1 MNAAILYT
9 LGCVFSFALGYT
21 LGKWNGYLDA
31 QPKRD
36 KSGRFTKE
44 Q

>member
-1 MNAAILYT
+1 MNAIVLYVV
-9 LGCVFSFALGYT
+9 GFACSFALGYV
-21 LGKWNGYLDA
+21 LGKWNGFLDA